1 MSRLQ
6 PRRHDSAENQ
16 VVILVAQ
23 SINRYRYQI
32 AFENIVKGSH
42 LEI

>member
-23 SINRYRYQI
+23 SINRKSISNWDVISIKTGQ
-32 AFENIVKGSH
+32 ATT
-42 LEI
+42 